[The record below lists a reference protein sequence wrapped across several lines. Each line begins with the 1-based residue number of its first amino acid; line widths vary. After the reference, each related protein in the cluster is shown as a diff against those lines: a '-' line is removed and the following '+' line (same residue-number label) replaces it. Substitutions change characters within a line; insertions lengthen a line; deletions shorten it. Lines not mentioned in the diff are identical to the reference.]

1 MAYIRE
7 LPNGRFKVCWREN
20 RTNEFGAPIKGS
32 YIQRT
37 AVVATAKEAERR
49 RIKIEDHI
57 ESGQYPT
64 ATRDKAAM
72 PLGEYAK
79 RYFDSAEARISQV
92 THDGYRKIYQA
103 HIADVFGSRPIG
115 TIAPSDVSTWFSALL
130 AGDSNRYLDSQAEEL
145 ERAKRSPK
153 TAKQALGVLRRICN
167 VAVLDSAITA
177 NPALVKLTTSSKR
190 NGRAKFKHCPLTPAQ
205 IAALSEHVGGI
216 YGLAITFT
224 GFTGLRAAELA
235 GLEVGDVL
243 LTDAG
248 GQVRV
253 QRTKT
258 REVGGFRS
266 DVTNVSSG

>member
-1 MAYIRE
+1 MVLRA
-7 LPNGRFKVCWREN
+7 
-20 RTNEFGAPIKGS
+20 
-32 YIQRT
+32 
-37 AVVATAKEAERR
+37 
-49 RIKIEDHI
+49 
-57 ESGQYPT
+57 
-64 ATRDKAAM
+64 
-72 PLGEYAK
+72 
-79 RYFDSAEARISQV
+79 
-92 THDGYRKIYQA
+92 
-103 HIADVFGSRPIG
+103 SR
-115 TIAPSDVSTWFSALL
+115 ALL
-130 AGDSNRYLDSQAEEL
+130 AGDSNRYVDRQADEPEL
-145 ERAKRSPK
+145 AKRSPK

-190 NGRAKFKHCPLTPAQ
+190 NARTKFKHCPLTPGQ
-205 IAALSEHVGGI
+205 IAALSDYVGGI

-235 GLEVGDVL
+235 GLEIGDVL

-266 DVTNVSSG
+266 DLTKTDESERTVPLESWLAADLHTYLVGHPRADEPTAPLFPGRLTLAEAKRRGRNVKDSADRFDWSKPIDPNNVYKRFMQPALAALKLPAARFHDLRHSFAVPSFINLVRSV